1 MKITLIC
8 LFCICSVSLEP
19 QGQEAY
25 DNHYFVILKILNL
38 RPKVTAGKYKGVQ
51 RSAKQFKDIRSN
63 RLNNEIKED
72 IKKHFRSQKASE
84 YPKLR
89 KAKKEIVRARLAYQL
104 AELQKMLVAIDAL
117 KKTQTTWTRV

>member
-1 MKITLIC
+1 MSTK
-8 LFCICSVSLEP
+8 P
-19 QGQEAY
+19 
-25 DNHYFVILKILNL
+25 
-38 RPKVTAGKYKGVQ
+38 
-51 RSAKQFKDIRSN
+51 FKHIRSN

-84 YPKLR
+84 YLKWR

-104 AELQKMLVAIDAL
+104 AELQKMLVAIDAS